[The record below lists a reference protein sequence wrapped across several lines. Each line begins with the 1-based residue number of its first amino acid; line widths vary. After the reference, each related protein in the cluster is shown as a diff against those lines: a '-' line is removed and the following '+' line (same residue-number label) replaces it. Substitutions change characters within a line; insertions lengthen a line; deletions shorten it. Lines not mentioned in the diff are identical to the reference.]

1 MLIIDYTNHRHW
13 LLGMSFISGCGRGD
27 SIVLQNIVDRCTIR
41 QIIGQKQTA
50 EIYLLMTNIDNYYF
64 SNNRNFN
71 LYFYYSET
79 CLNQTLSKPKTCL
92 NRTLSKPKTCLNRTL
107 SKPKT
112 CLNRTLSK
120 PKTCLN

>member
-64 SNNRNFN
+64 SNHINFN
-71 LYFYYSET
+71 LYFYYSEI
-79 CLNQTLSKPKTCL
+79 CL
-92 NRTLSKPKTCLNRTL
+92 NRTLSKPKTCREQVNFQRDDDEVCFAQANLL
-107 SKPKT
+107 I
-112 CLNRTLSK
+112 LDFIVLAH
-120 PKTCLN
+120 